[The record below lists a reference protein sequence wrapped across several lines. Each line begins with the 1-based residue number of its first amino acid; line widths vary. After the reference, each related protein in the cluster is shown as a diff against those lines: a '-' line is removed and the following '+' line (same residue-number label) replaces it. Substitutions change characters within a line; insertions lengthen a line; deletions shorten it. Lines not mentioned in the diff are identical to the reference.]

1 MSMQRIVSGVRRLP
15 TLLLVDDRRTNLLCL
30 KLLLEPEGYRL
41 LTASSGAAALGAL
54 RTDHVDL
61 VILDVMMPGLDG
73 IEVAERM
80 RASPATSGVPILFVT
95 AAPDEVA
102 RFSQRDRDDVAT
114 LPKPIDGDSLRKL
127 AARLVG
133 LRDAP
138 EERKAR

>member
-1 MSMQRIVSGVRRLP
+1 MSMKRVFSGVRRLP
-15 TLLLVDDRRTNLLCL
+15 TLLLVDDRKTNIVCL

-54 RTDHVDL
+54 MTDHIDL
-61 VILDVMMPGLDG
+61 VLLDVMMPGLDG

-80 RASPATSGVPILFVT
+80 RSAAGTAGIPIVFVT

-114 LPKPIDGDSLRKL
+114 LPKPIDGDRLRSTV
-127 AARLVG
+127 ARL
-133 LRDAP
+133 
-138 EERKAR
+138 

>member
-1 MSMQRIVSGVRRLP
+1 MQRIVSGVRRLP

-41 LTASSGAAALGAL
+41 LTASSGAAALGTL
-54 RTDHVDL
+54 RSDHVDL

-80 RASPATSGVPILFVT
+80 RASSTTAAVPIIFAT
-95 AAPDEVA
+95 AAPDEVT
-102 RFSQRDRDDVAT
+102 RFSQRDREDVAT

-127 AARLVG
+127 VARLLV
-133 LRDAP
+133 LRDARD
-138 EERKAR
+138 ERKAR

>member
-1 MSMQRIVSGVRRLP
+1 MSMQRIVSGVRRVP

-41 LTASSGAAALGAL
+41 LTASSGAAALGTL

-80 RASPATSGVPILFVT
+80 RASPTTAGAPILFVT
-95 AAPDEVA
+95 AAPDEVG
-102 RFSQRDRDDVAT
+102 RFSQRDREDVAT
-114 LPKPIDGDSLRKL
+114 LPKPVDGDNLRKL
-127 AARLVG
+127 VTRLLL
-133 LRDAP
+133 LRDER